1 MTWETMRRALCV
13 LTLGAIAAANGARA
27 DTLADFYK
35 DKQLKVVV
43 GYGTGG
49 GYDVYARQLARHLG
63 RYLPGE
69 PAVIVQNMPGAGS
82 LRAAN
87 FIYSTAP
94 KDGTVIGTFSRNMP
108 LMGIIGKNDNVQY
121 DARKFTWLGSSSSYA
136 NDAYMMFVRADSPFR
151 SIEDLR
157 KKGGPTLVLGGTAEG
172 ATGNDIPVIL
182 RDALGLNLKLITGY
196 PDGNAIF
203 LAVDRGEV
211 QGRTVGL
218 SAVESTHSEWLKP
231 GAMRILLQFGRATRI
246 ASYPDVPTARELA
259 PNDADRALIELA
271 ELPYTL
277 ARPYAAPPD
286 IPADRAKALRAA
298 FLAVHKDPAYLDE
311 AKKLKIDV
319 SPIDGAAVVS
329 AIDRISKAPPD
340 VLAYIG
346 KLLTNAKH

>member
-1 MTWETMRRALCV
+1 MT
-13 LTLGAIAAANGARA
+13 TLRIAAVLSFISIAASDYAHA
-27 DTLADFYK
+27 DATADFYK
-35 DKQLKVVV
+35 DKTVRVVV

-49 GYDVYARQLARHLG
+49 GYDVYARQLARTIG
-63 RYLPGE
+63 QYIPGN
-69 PAVIVQNMPGAGS
+69 PTVVVQNMPGAGS

-87 FIYSTAP
+87 YIYSVAP
-94 KDGTVIGTFSRNMP
+94 KDGTAIGTFSRNMP
-108 LMGIIGKNDNVQY
+108 LMGLIGGNKNVQY
-121 DARKFTWLGSSSSYA
+121 DPRKFTWLGSSSSYA
-136 NDAYMMFVRADSPFR
+136 NDAYMMFVRPDTPFR

-182 RDALGLNLKLITGY
+182 RDALGLHLKLVTGY

-218 SAVESTHSEWLKP
+218 SAVQSTHAEWLKP

-246 ASYPDVPTARELA
+246 ASYPNVPTARELA
-259 PNDADRALIELA
+259 KTDADRSLIELA
-271 ELPYTL
+271 ELPYAL
-277 ARPYAAPPD
+277 ARPYAAPPGL
-286 IPADRAKALRAA
+286 PPERAAALEHA
-298 FLAVHKDPAYLDE
+298 FLAAHKDPHYLAE

-319 SPIDGAAVVS
+319 SPIDGHAVLKAINRIAA
-329 AIDRISKAPPD
+329 APPK

-346 KLLTNAKH
+346 KLLASGKD

>member
-1 MTWETMRRALCV
+1 MNMCRGMFALV
-13 LTLGAIAAANGARA
+13 LASLVVASSARA
-27 DTLADFYK
+27 DAVSDFYK
-35 DKQLKVVV
+35 DKQIKVVV

-63 RYLPGE
+63 RHVPGS
-69 PAVIVQNMPGAGS
+69 PSVIVQNMPGAGS

-87 FIYSTAP
+87 YIYSVAP
-94 KDGTVIGTFSRNMP
+94 KDGTAIGTFSRNMP
-108 LMGIIGKNDNVQY
+108 LMGIVGNNENVQY

-136 NDAYMMFVRADSPFR
+136 NDAYMMFIRADAPFK

-157 KKGGPTLVLGGTAEG
+157 RKDGPTLVLGGTAEG

-218 SAVESTHSEWLKP
+218 SAVQSTHDEWLKP
-231 GAMRILLQFGRATRI
+231 GVMRILVQFGRATRL
-246 ASYPDVPTARELA
+246 AQFADVPTARELA
-259 PNDADRALIELA
+259 PTEATRALIELA

-277 ARPYAAPPD
+277 ARPYAAPPH
-286 IPADRAKALRAA
+286 IPADRAKALQAA
-298 FLAVHKDPAYLDE
+298 FLAVHKDPQYLDE

-319 SPIDGAAVVS
+319 SPIDGEAVV
-329 AIDRISKAPPD
+329 AALDQITGAPPD
-340 VLAYIG
+340 VLDYIG
-346 KLLTNAKH
+346 KLLANAKD